1 MYCMYCTQ
9 QQLCDTRNCLV
20 TRTIESL
27 FNDVSCIRASN
38 GNRISV
44 VVLPDSELELWLELT
59 VEVEHSETER
69 RL

>member
-1 MYCMYCTQ
+1 MYCICT
-9 QQLCDTRNCLV
+9 LNSNSDTRNCLV

-27 FNDVSCIRASN
+27 FNDVSCSIRASN
-38 GNRISV
+38 SNRISV

>member
-1 MYCMYCTQ
+1 MYCMYTQ

-27 FNDVSCIRASN
+27 FNDVSRIRASN
-38 GNRISV
+38 SNRISV

>member
-38 GNRISV
+38 RISV